1 MHTQMR
7 RLLPTK
13 LWNGKATEV
22 FCDAVNLVK
31 YRTTDMFKVVEVET
45 ITTCNRT
52 CSYCPNS
59 AFDRG
64 HAKNE
69 KLMGE
74 DVFRLIVDQLAQV
87 GFWGRLSPH
96 FYGEPLLD
104 ERLEGLMAYAREKLP
119 LTKIV
124 IFTNG
129 DLLGPDRY
137 QSLVNAGVDGFLVTQ
152 HGERP
157 SPKLVKLR
165 RKLERKPERG
175 IRFDYRAFTSE
186 SELSNRAG
194 LVDHEHLETKTDCDL
209 PAQNVTIDHSGN
221 VVLCCNDY
229 HSSVS
234 FGNVRETHLMDIWR
248 SEDFRRIR
256 KDLLGGHFELE
267 ICQKCASG
275 KLASVTSGPSAPI
288 AAPGA

>member
-1 MHTQMR
+1 MQTQIR

-45 ITTCNRT
+45 IATCNRT

-74 DVFRLIVDQLAQV
+74 DVFRLIVDQLAEV

-104 ERLEGLMAYAREKLP
+104 ERLEGLMAYARKKLP
-119 LTKIV
+119 LTKLV

-165 RKLERKPERG
+165 RKLDQTPDDRG

-194 LVDHEHLETKTDCDL
+194 LVDHALLETKSDCGL
-209 PAQNVTIDHSGN
+209 PAENVTIDHAGN

-229 HSSVS
+229 HSSVK
-234 FGNVRETHLMDIWR
+234 FGNVRETHLMEIWR

-256 KDLLGGHFELE
+256 RDLLGGHFELE

-275 KLASVTSGPSAPI
+275 KLALTP
-288 AAPGA
+288 PGAAQGAE